1 VTHRISIEDFEK
13 RAADL
18 PIVDVRAPAEF
29 THGHIPGAANIAL
42 FSDEERARVGT
53 TYKQEGK
60 EAAILL
66 GFDLTG
72 PKWSGF
78 IRKALD
84 IAPQKKLLLH
94 CWRGGMRSSAMAWAL
109 DLYGFEINLLQ
120 GGYKNYR
127 RWVARRWEQ
136 NYTFN
141 VIGGNTGSGKT
152 KILHELETAGEQ
164 IVDLED
170 LAQHQGST
178 YGSLN
183 RLIQPT
189 QEQFEND
196 LAATLSKLDPGK
208 PIWIEDESQNI
219 GRCIL
224 PKPFWTQLRNAFHFD
239 LRVPVEQR
247 VENLLIEYGSLDKDF
262 LIASTERIKKRL
274 GPEQTKKA
282 IAAIAENRM
291 ADFIREVLVYYDKTY
306 RRGLSDRDP
315 AAIRTLAVASSDA
328 AQNAQLL
335 LKAAETR
342 KTRAVIGERLEAARP
357 KHT

>member
-1 VTHRISIEDFEK
+1 VTHRISIEEFEK
-13 RAADL
+13 RAAHL

-29 THGHIPGAANIAL
+29 AHGHIPGAVNIAL

-53 TYKQEGK
+53 LYKQQGK

-72 PKWSGF
+72 PKWSGYVRQA
-78 IRKALD
+78 IG
-84 IAPQKKLLLH
+84 IAPQKKLILH

-109 DLYGFEINLLQ
+109 DIYGFEIYLLQ

-127 RWVARRWEQ
+127 RWTTRQSERP
-136 NYTFN
+136 YTFY

-152 KILHELETAGEQ
+152 RVLQQLKVLGEQ

-196 LAATLSKLDPGK
+196 LATTLAKLDNAK

-224 PKPFWTQLRNAFHFD
+224 PKPFWNRLRNAFHFD
-239 LRVPVEQR
+239 LQVPEEQR
-247 VENLLIEYGSLDKDF
+247 IENLLEEYGGLDKDF
-262 LIASTERIKKRL
+262 LIACTERIKKRL
-274 GPEQTKKA
+274 GPEQTKNA
-282 IAAIAENRM
+282 ITAISENRM
-291 ADFIREVLVYYDKTY
+291 ADFIRQVLVYYDKTY
-306 RRGLSDRDP
+306 LRGLSDRDP
-315 AAIRTLAVASSDA
+315 ATIQQVSAEAANDPKTNAI
-328 AQNAQLL
+328 LL

-342 KTRAVIGERLEAARP
+342 KIAAII
-357 KHT
+357 

>member
-13 RAADL
+13 RAEDL
-18 PIVDVRAPAEF
+18 PVVDVRAPAEF

-53 TYKQEGK
+53 TYKQQGK

-72 PKWSGF
+72 PKWSGY
-78 IRKALD
+78 IRQALD
-84 IAPQKKLLLH
+84 IAPQKKLVLH
-94 CWRGGMRSSAMAWAL
+94 CWRGGMRSSTMAWAL
-109 DLYGFEINLLQ
+109 DLYGFDVCLLQ

-127 RWVARRWEQ
+127 RWVARQWERPY
-136 NYTFN
+136 NFC

-152 KILHELETAGEQ
+152 KILHELKKSGRQ

-196 LAATLSKLDPGK
+196 LATTLSKLDHNK
-208 PIWIEDESQNI
+208 PIWIEDESRSI
-219 GRCIL
+219 GRSIL
-224 PKPFWTQLRNAFHFD
+224 SKPFWEQLRNAFLFD
-239 LRVPVEQR
+239 LQVPLEQR
-247 VENLLIEYGSLDKDF
+247 VDNLLAEYGSLDKDF
-262 LIASTERIKKRL
+262 LIACTERIKKRL
-274 GPEQTKKA
+274 GPGQTQNA
-282 IAAIAENRM
+282 IAAISENRM
-291 ADFIREVLVYYDKTY
+291 ADFIRQVLVYYDKTY
-306 RRGLSDRDP
+306 LRGLRDRDP
-315 AAIRTLAVASSDA
+315 ATIRALATASSNA
-328 AQNAQLL
+328 MQNALLL

-342 KTRAVIGERLEAARP
+342 ETRETAAII
-357 KHT
+357 